1 PGPRMHGKIAA
12 CALGERTVCPPRL
25 HAGSLLREHK
35 STAGEVFART
45 RQQKGN
51 LQRENVLPVEIL
63 MQTIVVA
70 DAVSQEKRRRLRL
83 SGFATAREISRVLAR
98 KPHTDPQ
105 GLVPAVGDVGERRG
119 EAGPPPPPPIPPRA
133 SAQL

>member
-1 PGPRMHGKIAA
+1 MAHVDSVGAARALHRPMMHRENDAF
-12 CALGERTVCPPRL
+12 ALRERNDFRPRL
-25 HAGSLLREHK
+25 HAGALLREQK
-35 STAGEVFART
+35 SPAGEVFTRT

-98 KPHTDPQ
+98 KSHIHSQ
-105 GLVPAVGDVGERRG
+105 SLVPAVG
-119 EAGPPPPPPIPPRA
+119 
-133 SAQL
+133 